1 MIQAQGL
8 RRRPGGMI
16 PLLLIF
22 SILCLL
28 AGELA
33 CGSACQTM
41 PQRFPCAVSRQE
53 RLQSLSDLPEEIAQ
67 AGAAAETG
75 ARSAALNDMASMFG
89 KGASY
94 RAFKTIVF
102 LAGFFCVGGF
112 PALFT
117 RKCLL
122 AFLYEEKPDRARFLR
137 ELFVQKK
144 KDGKKRFFS
153 LSAAG

>member
-53 RLQSLSDLPEEIAQ
+53 RLQPLSDLPEEIQ
-67 AGAAAETG
+67 QESMAGK
-75 ARSAALNDMASMFG
+75 SVASEKELYG
-89 KGASY
+89 
-94 RAFKTIVF
+94 F
-102 LAGFFCVGGF
+102 LEN
-112 PALFT
+112 
-117 RKCLL
+117 
-122 AFLYEEKPDRARFLR
+122 Y
-137 ELFVQKK
+137 
-144 KDGKKRFFS
+144 S
-153 LSAAG
+153 S